1 MAGDEGDGCH
11 AARLSRYE
19 KLLAKGV
26 PEQRLKR
33 LYTMTKTERQIDK
46 QAGRQIIAITYKY
59 QTLPYKIP
67 IIKVNTAII
76 TRKLYNV
83 NTEE

>member
-1 MAGDEGDGCH
+1 
-11 AARLSRYE
+11 
-19 KLLAKGV
+19 
-26 PEQRLKR
+26 
-33 LYTMTKTERQIDK
+33 MTKTERQIDK
-46 QAGRQIIAITYKY
+46 QASRKIIAITYKY